1 MCVCVCI
8 YIYIY
13 IYVKGKTSPL
23 SLTPLSLSLSQG
35 WSKEVVSAKGGIGAD
50 NKVPDSI
57 PPALDHIPP
66 T

>member
-1 MCVCVCI
+1 V

-13 IYVKGKTSPL
+13 LYICEGKDLPVEPYPS
-23 SLTPLSLSLSQG
+23 LSLSLSQG